1 MENKENKEST
11 ILLYK
16 TENGNVNLNV
26 IFKDDTIWL
35 SQKSIAELFECSSD
49 NISLHLKNIF
59 IEKELEKKSTTE
71 IFSIVQKEGQR
82 NVKRNIELYNL
93 DAIIAVGYR
102 VNTKKATEFRIW
114 ATNTLKVFITKGYV
128 LDKERLKNGIK
139 FGKDYFDELLVEI
152 KEIRLSERRVYQ
164 KITDIFEITSSDYN
178 KDSEE
183 AYTFFKIVQNK
194 LHYAIT
200 GKTAAELIFERVD
213 SAHESLG
220 LTNWKNSPDGKIY
233 KYDINIA
240 KNYLSKDEIKKL
252 ESLTILFLDYAED
265 MTLEN
270 TVMTMRMW
278 IEATDKLLS
287 FRNKQILMN
296 SGEISH
302 IRAMEKAN
310 IEYEKYRINQD
321 LKYLSSMDKLYIDY
335 LKNEEQ

>member
-1 MENKENKEST
+1 MENKKNKEST

-71 IFSIVQKEGQR
+71 IFSVVQKEGQR
-82 NVKRNIELYNL
+82 NVKRNVELYNL

-114 ATNTLKVFITKGYV
+114 ATNTLKDFITKGYV

-233 KYDINIA
+233 KYDISVA

-265 MTLEN
+265 MTLES
-270 TVMTMRMW
+270 TVMTMKMW

-310 IEYEKYRINQD
+310 IEYEKYRVSQD